1 MFGRERA
8 ATFRNRSGRAKAG
21 IHRAKGMA
29 DKMKKLILAALL
41 LVAPIS
47 AEAPKGA
54 ALPEWMA
61 GTWMT
66 EEGAKW
72 TDEVWTDPRG
82 GMMLGVSRSGFGP
95 ELDTWEVIRIEQRK
109 DGTMA
114 YVAQPKGKEPVTF
127 PMVLI
132 SDAAIEFANPSHDFP
147 QRIRYARQGKLLV
160 AEISL
165 LDGSKLMRWNYRPVI
180 PPQDE

>member
-1 MFGRERA
+1 
-8 ATFRNRSGRAKAG
+8 
-21 IHRAKGMA
+21 
-29 DKMKKLILAALL
+29 MKKLILAALL
-41 LVAPIS
+41 LAAPLT

-54 ALPEWMA
+54 ALPGWMA

-66 EEGAKW
+66 EEGANW

-82 GMMLGVSRSGFGP
+82 DMMLGISRTGFGP
-95 ELDTWEVIRIEQRK
+95 ELGNWEIIRIERRR

-114 YVAQPKGKEPVTF
+114 YIAQPKGKAAVTF

-132 SDAAIEFANPSHDFP
+132 SDAAVEFANPSHDYP

-165 LDGSKLMRWNYRPVI
+165 LDGSKAMRWNYRQVI
-180 PPQDE
+180 PPKDD

>member
-1 MFGRERA
+1 MVHGP
-8 ATFRNRSGRAKAG
+8 
-21 IHRAKGMA
+21 KGKT

-41 LVAPIS
+41 LAAPLT
-47 AEAPKGA
+47 AEAPRNA

-66 EEGAKW
+66 EEGASW

-82 GMMLGVSRSGFGP
+82 GLMLGVSRTGFGP
-95 ELDTWEVIRIEQRK
+95 ELSNWEIIRIEQRR
-109 DGTMA
+109 DGTMV
-114 YVAQPKGKEPVTF
+114 YVAQPKGKDAVVF

-132 SDAAIEFANPSHDFP
+132 SDAAVEFANPSHDYP
-147 QRIRYARQGKLLV
+147 QRIRYWRQGKLLV

-165 LDGSKLMRWNYRPVI
+165 LDGSRSMRWNYRQVIPPQDEPVI
-180 PPQDE
+180 PPQDK